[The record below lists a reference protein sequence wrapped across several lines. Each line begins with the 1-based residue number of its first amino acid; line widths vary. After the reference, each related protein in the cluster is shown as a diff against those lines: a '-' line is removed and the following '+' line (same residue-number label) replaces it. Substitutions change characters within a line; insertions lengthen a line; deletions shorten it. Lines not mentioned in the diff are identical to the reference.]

1 MLECWNIGVKAEVK
15 YYNFKQLPQTHY
27 HLYTRRFSPPHLTP
41 ETYMSP
47 DI

>member
-27 HLYTRRFSPPHLTP
+27 SKEHYRFVKMVFTH
-41 ETYMSP
+41 
-47 DI
+47 